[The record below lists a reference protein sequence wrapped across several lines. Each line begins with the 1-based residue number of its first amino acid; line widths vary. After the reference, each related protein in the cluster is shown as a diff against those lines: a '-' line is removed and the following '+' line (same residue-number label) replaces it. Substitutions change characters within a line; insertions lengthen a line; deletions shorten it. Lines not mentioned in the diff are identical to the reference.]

1 MSEPFF
7 QLSSDFHAI
16 SSKMLVKQLKSKNT
30 IVLQINPRFWKKLS
44 LRKINLLNRP
54 WIATLFCLK
63 GVSLELSSGKD
74 DVLFGT
80 RPTRSTVASG

>member
-1 MSEPFF
+1 M
-7 QLSSDFHAI
+7 SSDLHVI
-16 SSKMLVKQLKSKNT
+16 LIKMLVKQLKSKNT

-54 WIATLFCLK
+54 WIATLVRLK
-63 GVSLELSSGKD
+63 GVSLELSSVKD

-80 RPTRSTVASG
+80 RSTRSTVVSG